1 MSRVGFQKSVRMFH
15 KFSQETLKRRGG
27 NQQGRE
33 SVEAL
38 AAIDS
43 VLKAEKLFE
52 PGLLEP
58 LAAFTNLLQ
67 SSQLPP
73 DFGNYSFGDALL
85 AIEDAHAELRQNDEQ
100 RWEFEPELDDE
111 SAAAWLATAAAPPS
125 ASEGEHAR
133 KLQGFVLEAVSGVEP
148 SSALVVGA
156 LSAPEL
162 PLAELAQRFER
173 LTLSDID
180 LPGLEGLVRRAV
192 PEPLRPKLK
201 LERYDVSG
209 TCGAF
214 SRELRAIVADA
225 AGAADAERDLLSLL
239 QSYDVGAGSAGLST
253 SEERPALAISAGVLA
268 GLGPGYARAI
278 AGAFKARGWDAA
290 APSRAPLGPA
300 LLLFGCLV
308 QQHHVQ
314 ALLRRAQAAVLV
326 SAVSQVELRRLPNG
340 QQAADGEPHDLLL
353 VERLSE
359 RLPQSAQIKAEQSW
373 EHAAEGDRGGDSPGR
388 SLVTLIEAV
397 LV

>member
-1 MSRVGFQKSVRMFH
+1 MSRAGFQKSVRMFH

-27 NQQGRE
+27 DPQGRE

-52 PGLLEP
+52 PSLLEP

-73 DFGNYSFGDALL
+73 DFGNYSFADALL
-85 AIEDAHAELRQNDEQ
+85 AIEDAQAELRQNDEQ

-111 SAAAWLATAAAPPS
+111 SAAAWLATAAVPAV
-125 ASEGEHAR
+125 SEGEHAR
-133 KLQGFVLEAVSGVEP
+133 NLRSFVLEAANAVEP

-156 LSAPEL
+156 LSASEL

-180 LPGLEGLVRRAV
+180 LSGLEGLVRRAV
-192 PEPLRPKLK
+192 PEALRAKLK

-209 TCGAF
+209 SCGAF
-214 SRELRAIVADA
+214 VRELKAIVADA
-225 AGAADAERDLLSLL
+225 ASAADAEQDLLKLL
-239 QSYDVGAGSAGLST
+239 QSYDVAAGSAGLST
-253 SEERPALAISAGVLA
+253 AEERPALAISAGVLD
-268 GLGPGYARAI
+268 GLGQGYARAVE
-278 AGAFKARGWDAA
+278 AAFKARGWDAA

-300 LLLFGCLV
+300 LSLFGCLV

-340 QQAADGEPHDLLL
+340 QEGADGDPQDLLL
-353 VERLSE
+353 VEHLSE
-359 RLPQSAQIKAEQSW
+359 RLPQTAQIKAEQSW
-373 EHAAEGDRGGDSPGR
+373 ENKRAAGGAKGR

>member
-1 MSRVGFQKSVRMFH
+1 MSRAGFQKSVRMFH

-27 NQQGRE
+27 DPEGRE

-43 VLKAEKLFE
+43 VLKAEKLLE

-73 DFGNYSFGDALL
+73 DFGNYSFADALL

-111 SAAAWLATAAAPPS
+111 SAAAWLATAEAPPAPS
-125 ASEGEHAR
+125 QGEHAT
-133 KLQGFVLEAVSGVEP
+133 KLESFVLEAAKGVEP
-148 SSALVVGA
+148 GSALVVGA

-180 LPGLEGLVRRAV
+180 LASLEALVKRVV
-192 PEPLRPKLK
+192 PEPLRAKLK

-209 TCGAF
+209 SYGAF
-214 SRELRAIVADA
+214 TRELRAIVADA
-225 AGAADAERDLLSLL
+225 ASAPDAVRDLLAWL
-239 QSYDVGAGSAGLST
+239 QGYDVGAGSAGLSAVD
-253 SEERPALAISAGVLA
+253 ERPALAISAMLLG
-268 GLGPGYARAI
+268 GLGRGYAPAI
-278 AGAFKARGWDAA
+278 TSAFKARGWDAA
-290 APSRAPLGPA
+290 AARPLGPA
-300 LLLFGCLV
+300 LSLLGCLV

-340 QQAADGEPHDLLL
+340 QDAADGEPHDLLL

-359 RLPQSAQIKAEQSW
+359 RLPQTAPIKAQQSW
-373 EHAAEGDRGGDSPGR
+373 EHRHQRPDSAPGH